1 MEIQY
6 TALYAGLLALFYVAL
21 SFRIIKM
28 RLTFKV
34 GIGHGEQNELHRAI
48 RVHANLAEYV
58 PFALLLMLFL
68 ELNQT
73 EGWILNVLG
82 TMLLIGRVFHAMG
95 LGKSAGTTM
104 ARTVGGVLTYLMMLI
119 AAVLNILVVY

>member
-28 RLTFKV
+28 RLVFKV

-58 PFALLLMLFL
+58 PFALLLLLFL

-73 EGWILNVLG
+73 SDWILNVLG

-95 LGKSAGTTM
+95 LGKSAGTTV
-104 ARTVGGVLTYLMMLI
+104 ARTIGGVLTYIMMLI
-119 AAVLNILVVY
+119 AAVLNILAVY

>member
-28 RLTFKV
+28 RLVFKV

-58 PFALLLMLFL
+58 PFALLLLLFL

-73 EGWILNVLG
+73 SDWILNVLG

-95 LGKSAGTTM
+95 LGKSAGTTA
-104 ARTVGGVLTYLMMLI
+104 ARTIGGVLTYIMMLI
-119 AAVLNILVVY
+119 AAVLNILAVY

>member
-6 TALYAGLLALFYVAL
+6 TALYAGLLALFYVDL

-28 RLTFKV
+28 RLVFKV

-58 PFALLLMLFL
+58 PFALLLLLFL

-73 EGWILNVLG
+73 SDWILNVLG

-95 LGKSAGTTM
+95 LGKSAGTTV
-104 ARTVGGVLTYLMMLI
+104 ARTIGGVLTYIMMLI

>member
-34 GIGHGEQNELHRAI
+34 GIGHGEQSELHRAI

-73 EGWILNVLG
+73 ASWILNVLG

-119 AAVLNILVVY
+119 AAVLNILAVY